1 MLCTAQQMNL
11 SMLWTR
17 ACMLV
22 IPVSILP
29 NLSVHC
35 KCPHLLQPFVDSI
48 RFDFQS
54 RSPAYGCIGAW
65 DCPHSSTGAV
75 LRSCIAKFSHVA
87 PLIPHPSLYI
97 YPIFCTTESS
107 GSARTEER
115 PTLASTSSSLSD
127 IIATLSP
134 LMTYS
139 PNGTVSGSASG
150 LYTLSEASFK
160 MRF

>member
-29 NLSVHC
+29 NPSVHC

-48 RFDFQS
+48 RFSQG
-54 RSPAYGCIGAW
+54 RPPMGASVHGTA
-65 DCPHSSTGAV
+65 PHSSTGAV

-115 PTLASTSSSLSD
+115 PTLASISSSLSD

-150 LYTLSEASFK
+150 LYTRSEASFS